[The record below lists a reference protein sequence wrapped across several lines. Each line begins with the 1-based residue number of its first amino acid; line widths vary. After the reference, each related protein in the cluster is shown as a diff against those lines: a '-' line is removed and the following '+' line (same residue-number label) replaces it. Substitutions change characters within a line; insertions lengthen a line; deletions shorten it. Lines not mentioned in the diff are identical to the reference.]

1 MELKS
6 KCSSKKHG
14 NIEANVYCKDCNIFL
29 CNKCQN
35 FHSDL
40 FQNHKICEINNSNF
54 EKEIFTGF
62 CGEKNH
68 FEKLEFF
75 CKTHNKLCCSS
86 CIIKIQKKGKG
97 LHSNCEICVIE
108 EIRDQKKENLN
119 KNLSFLK
126 KLSKNIKPMIE
137 LKKIVNE
144 INKDKENLKL
154 EIQNLFTKI
163 RNKLNEKE
171 EQLFSEIDKQYD
183 RTLFDENFIKKCEKI
198 PNKIKISIEKGE
210 ETLKSK
216 WNDDN
221 ILSNLI
227 NNCIIIE
234 NILNDINNINFNIQ
248 EIKYNGINF
257 KLDLQKKDIDN
268 FIDSINNFGKIV
280 KYYREKIVDIKKF
293 YENNFNE
300 NINFSLLKKDSY
312 DNIHNQLDK
321 NNNIIYKNLTP
332 KNKSFIKNENKKNVP
347 AKMNFRLGFNN
358 NNLYNDFKIN
368 RNKNEY
374 KNNIYD
380 YSNNNMNNIY
390 KNNAKVNFNNFNQ
403 INILNENANINSN
416 GNLNINNNYNNN
428 NNYNRNNNINNNNNF
443 IRNKACNN
451 NNLFNNINYNN
462 NINIYNSN
470 SKNTNNK
477 YQNKKNKFQ

>member
-62 CGEKNH
+62 CGEQNH
-68 FEKLEFF
+68 FEKLEFY

-97 LHSNCEICVIE
+97 RHSNCEICVIE
-108 EIRDQKKENLN
+108 EIRDKKKENLN
-119 KNLSFLK
+119 NNLSYLKNLSKTYEQSIIGLK
-126 KLSKNIKPMIE
+126 Q
-137 LKKIVNE
+137 VFDE
-144 INKDKENLKL
+144 IQKDKDNLKI

-183 RTLFDENFIKKCEKI
+183 NYIFNENVFKKSEKI
-198 PNKIKISIEKGE
+198 PIKIKMSIEKGE
-210 ETLKSK
+210 ETLKSN
-216 WNDDN
+216 WSDDN
-221 ILSNLI
+221 ILSKLI

-234 NILNDINNINFNIQ
+234 NNLNDINNINFNIKK
-248 EIKYNGINF
+248 IKSNNI
-257 KLDLQKKDIDN
+257 KLKLNLQKKDIDN

-300 NINFSLLKKDSY
+300 NINFSLLRKNSY
-312 DNIHNQLDK
+312 DDLIQLEKK
-321 NNNIIYKNLTP
+321 NNIKCRNLTP
-332 KNKSFIKNENKKNVP
+332 KNDSFKKKVNKKNVH
-347 AKMNFRLGFNN
+347 AKMNFKSGFNN
-358 NNLYNDFKIN
+358 NNLNNDFKIN
-368 RNKNEY
+368 KNSNFEY
-374 KNNIYD
+374 KNNFYD
-380 YSNNNMNNIY
+380 YANN
-390 KNNAKVNFNNFNQ
+390 
-403 INILNENANINSN
+403 
-416 GNLNINNNYNNN
+416 
-428 NNYNRNNNINNNNNF
+428 NRNNNINNSSNF
-443 IRNKACNN
+443 IRKKTCNN
-451 NNLFNNINYNN
+451 NNYNN
-462 NINIYNSN
+462 NFNIYNSN
-470 SKNTNNK
+470 SKNTNKK
-477 YQNKKNKFQ
+477 YQNKQYKFQ